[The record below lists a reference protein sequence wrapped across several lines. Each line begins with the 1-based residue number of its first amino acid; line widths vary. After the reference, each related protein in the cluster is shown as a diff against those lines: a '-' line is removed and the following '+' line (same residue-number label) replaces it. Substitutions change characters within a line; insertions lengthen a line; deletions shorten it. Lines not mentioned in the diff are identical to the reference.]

1 MYALNKD
8 ALDLINRQQA
18 EIAEANEKLQAQADT
33 IFLYERVIK
42 DKTAEIERLQ
52 KAVETM
58 TLAQIEA
65 NSRYQDEK
73 LSLLKDIK
81 DRVDKRDEAIKEF
94 AEKLKLYF
102 EDEFIDNLVAE
113 MTESPTKIEHSSLCE
128 TETYEVKE

>member
-1 MYALNKD
+1 MVC
-8 ALDLINRQQA
+8 IVT
-18 EIAEANEKLQAQADT
+18 LQAQADT

>member
-1 MYALNKD
+1 MTDNEIKKA
-8 ALDLINRQQA
+8 A

-33 IFLYERVIK
+33 IFLYEKVIK
-42 DKTAEIERLQ
+42 DKTAEIERLE

-81 DRVDKRDEAIKEF
+81 DRVDKRDEAIKEI

-102 EDEFIDNLVAE
+102 EDEFIDNLVKE
-113 MTESPTKIEHSSLCE
+113 MTESVNYGSSKTKG
-128 TETYEVKE
+128 VRK